1 MLTPSHGGSAGL
13 SSECVL
19 VVKKHRELDEL
30 QRVRGTAGVTSPVDV
45 ARSAPARG
53 FLLSAL

>member
-1 MLTPSHGGSAGL
+1 M
-13 SSECVL
+13 L

-45 ARSAPARG
+45 ARSAPDFCSQRCDVEP
-53 FLLSAL
+53 FI